1 LREVYGQSFGD
12 AWPEDWPSFDE
23 MLKKGDF
30 SISPKGEAKPI
41 TDNVV
46 SVPHDSKELGQLFK
60 TALRAAASLL
70 RKGKSSID
78 DLKTS
83 PNIKLSLNK
92 DTAQQD
98 STSQEP
104 PAELPA
110 PEPKIDIGL
119 GNLDKE
125 KDKIKRQ

>member
-1 LREVYGQSFGD
+1 V
-12 AWPEDWPSFDE
+12 
-23 MLKKGDF
+23 
-30 SISPKGEAKPI
+30 
-41 TDNVV
+41 
-46 SVPHDSKELGQLFK
+46 LGPQQHQL
-60 TALRAAASLL
+60 LYQ
-70 RKGKSSID
+70 
-78 DLKTS
+78 
-83 PNIKLSLNK
+83 KLSLNK